1 MPNEMISKETI
12 FEILDETFEAF
23 PECDLFYLVLRNKIE
38 ETESF
43 VVFHGVNKYEE
54 D

>member
-1 MPNEMISKETI
+1 MNKFVNLNSIL
-12 FEILDETFEAF
+12 EILDETFEAF

-38 ETESF
+38 EIENF